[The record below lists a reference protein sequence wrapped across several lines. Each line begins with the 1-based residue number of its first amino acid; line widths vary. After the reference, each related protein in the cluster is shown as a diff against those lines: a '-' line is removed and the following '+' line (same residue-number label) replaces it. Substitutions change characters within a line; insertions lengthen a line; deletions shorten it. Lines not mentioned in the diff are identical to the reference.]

1 VQPDGS
7 TMAETFEFDAACAV
21 LGLSTAPS
29 LREARTAFRVRA
41 ALLHPDVHQ
50 SAGTYRLNAAT
61 AAMQQLNDA
70 YQLVLESLAAGD
82 PNPTTVTRGHE
93 AVTRRCTK
101 CRSEFQYPANNAEV
115 ACGRCGEGFRVR
127 SRNRRSYSRGRL
139 PAGRVVVYSR
149 RPGAQQRTEPIGR
162 LAHVRF
168 WREES

>member
-1 VQPDGS
+1 VQADGS

-29 LREARTAFRVRA
+29 LSEARTAFRVRA

-50 SAGTYRLNAAT
+50 SAGTYRMNAAT

-82 PNPTTVTRGHE
+82 PNPTNVTRGDD

-101 CRSEFQYPANNAEV
+101 CRSEFQYTANDTQV
-115 ACGRCGEGFRVR
+115 ACPQCGQGFRVR
-127 SRNRRSYSRGRL
+127 SRNRSSSRGRL
-139 PAGRVVVYSR
+139 PAGRVVVASR
-149 RPGAQQRTEPIGR
+149 RRAQQRTEPLGR
-162 LAHVRF
+162 LAHVRY